1 MRKDLGSIEQ
11 QDQRLSRCMGE
22 DSIATQIGGAKHP
35 PRDPDLRSEALIH
48 KMLKNRAAGR
58 RRKQSENGRASGYR
72 SVAGYV
78 EIVGVQPP
86 ANDN

>member
-11 QDQRLSRCMGE
+11 QDQGLSRCMGE

-35 PRDPDLRSEALIH
+35 RGILTSASEALIH

-58 RRKQSENGRASGYR
+58 RRKQSANGRASVYR